1 MFWRREDGENG
12 PSHPAAASRRPAG
25 KRARAPAVALSL
37 TGHALILAALVFA
50 RPQPPEPPEAPA
62 MEVGLFDAGLLQGPE
77 PPSPAP
83 PAATP
88 PAPPK
93 AVEKKKPAPKKPVVK
108 AVARTTPRRPP
119 PEVETLAA
127 SEEPEV
133 EYAPEVTEA
142 ELASAATVASGAGAG
157 AGAGIGGGGGGSRC
171 DMLRMLQDALRK
183 DPMVQA
189 AVASH
194 RASGWGRHAIRI
206 WNGDWVMSRGQ
217 EGKGLAAV
225 RQAMIWEIGFAP
237 QACRT
242 QPMRGQV
249 LISLADSP
257 GAPRLLVGSGSWR
270 WSDLVVIR

>member
-1 MFWRREDGENG
+1 M
-12 PSHPAAASRRPAG
+12 
-25 KRARAPAVALSL
+25 PAVALSI
-37 TGHALILAALVFA
+37 TGHVLILAALVWA

-77 PPSPAP
+77 PPSAAP
-83 PAATP
+83 PAPTP
-88 PAPPK
+88 PAK
-93 AVEKKKPAPKKPVVK
+93 AVEKKKPVEKKPVVK
-108 AVARTTPRRPP
+108 AVARRTVARRPP
-119 PEVETLAA
+119 PDVETLAA
-127 SEEPEV
+127 SDEPEI

-157 AGAGIGGGGGGSRC
+157 SGAGIGGGGGGGRC

-189 AVASH
+189 AIAAH
-194 RASGWGRHAIRI
+194 RSSGQGRHAIRI

-217 EGKGLAAV
+217 DGKGLAAV

-237 QACRT
+237 HACRT

-257 GAPRLLVGSGSWR
+257 GAPRLLLGSGSWR
-270 WSDLVVIR
+270 WSDLVMVR